1 MAEPLQQG
9 NANQITADDVK
20 KITRQAIEQQN
31 KKRSRIRSYFTDPQ
45 HGLSQE
51 DNARI
56 DQITR
61 LNPEEKLGYFN
72 AELLSNA
79 TGLTL
84 DRVLLQQRELQEA
97 YSEKY
102 FGESIESEFDFFNRV
117 RENFQLEEKAAA
129 AAQRSALS
137 TTDSVTSRAKFLDEN
152 KDDPVFQGSKDRIL
166 KFYDDN
172 FDASSADLGEYRPL
186 IRTAAQMLTDQ
197 MGVTDGDMGDFE
209 DEDFVRMIMEVDEDK
224 RMSVLQAIGEV
235 AEEGEDKNIFKRI
248 GERFGRYIGD
258 KLRTSNTNK
267 RQRNIE
273 AAEKVAL
280 RGGIDASDFPDE
292 LGFDPGSNPEVIKEL
307 AKGVMFQS
315 QRIASQ
321 SAVGKKLGDFT
332 ESLFDVKVPKL
343 GTKEFEALSPSVQET
358 LKRLDEEK
366 KFLNLYHDINQLAT
380 QVIDPAEPNTTKE
393 ENPAAFYTAKA
404 VLGLA
409 SSAPDLIM
417 MANPIL
423 RAVNIKTFSDRSTLD
438 IMRSNP
444 GMSASD
450 ATQLGTTAGVFQ
462 HLLQYIPFQVI
473 TGRTPFLG
481 RLLKNPT
488 LTKRR
493 RAANALTR
501 LTVGTTL
508 EFGQEFA
515 QDMAPWV
522 VQSIAAALKKDV
534 PNVNWEEKLSVFAS
548 EENLEEL
555 IPTIVL
561 MNLIGAG
568 VGSWRDYALT
578 KGLMFS
584 TDVMVAS
591 GLTEAEALE
600 VDALQKEGKLDEA
613 QAILRKGLKREEGKK
628 TKTPNTRLADAL
640 KLQKKEID
648 KRSKIIEEGE
658 ELGFIPTT
666 IKTQNGW
673 GLRFA
678 DESVVE
684 FQTYAELENAREK
697 HLQDKFL
704 DLHEEIKA
712 TISQV
717 EKDVEAG
724 RELTYLIKPF
734 ERNML
739 QVVEEGEETRERALN
754 RLDIAKE
761 QTGQSLQN
769 DLETEYNIAR
779 NTADL
784 EGMTDDERL
793 ANARILGKNV
803 TEFAKGIAKTTSTLY
818 QGFSPITIIEEK
830 SEGDAAV
837 LLQDGKRDWLISK
850 IRGYEE
856 VSGDKVFISGKAD
869 EDLTNGDIKEAYSA
883 LVQSY
888 FVGRTKKGEVLGRAE
903 KDSEG
908 KAKNARQK
916 YADIMRA
923 GLGSTMG
930 AYAQF
935 FRSIWRR
942 AAKLNK
948 LRREGKLDAEL
959 EQELAR
965 SVGMSDQ
972 GQYEADV
979 LTEAEKFKEELEE
992 DGVELEVEESKVEP
1006 TDDVSFSVINQK
1018 SSLRLKM
1025 TRAQIIEA
1033 VEASSDW
1040 KDFYERHEELLR
1052 EYFGPDHKLFQRL
1065 LSATSQAASV
1075 KANVSLALKAYGQLK
1090 RGEEFVGYLAPVIGN
1105 LEKIRNDSKKLNG
1118 RKIGNYEEASSGDK
1132 SKVVVDRHVA
1142 RMLFGVTSPTK
1153 AQFEKAEKVLTEIAN
1168 LIGWE
1173 PREVQAAIWA
1183 ASIRKSGNEPESYD
1197 QYLKRLKR
1205 EGSLERRI
1213 GFPLPRSG
1221 GDSTQRAGRG
1231 SDSGSSNVSGDRS
1244 GLEAGGPLTEAESR
1258 DEVGFSV
1265 IQSTEYLRNDDR
1277 FDDLLKEGKI
1287 KPDQSIDNFVGQNI
1301 LLHAPDNA
1309 FSGKVIFEDGQELEG
1324 KGGVFYPALFAD
1336 LNYFWASTQA
1346 VAEKTANH
1354 LNEIGRKNGGRILMG
1369 LVSAPVGK
1377 LFSST
1382 TMSRGVVR
1390 FFEALADQ
1398 PRKTGVTKSKL
1409 NSMIVK
1415 ASKVSITDDKGKV
1428 NKFRDN
1434 PLAVKDGLAANI
1446 DRMDGLLDPENA
1458 VFAVRKAFVQSLIKQ
1473 LTDEIGTAK
1482 AKADPKIMKQARFVA
1497 DKLHGD
1503 HNPYAAATL
1512 AKGELSVAN
1521 LTQGLGNLLTE
1532 PFLRDFQEGN
1542 QNGMIYAVIEA
1553 QGEVEAIESD
1563 HHESYP
1569 FAIVPKNRESK
1580 VVLHTMK
1587 EAFDWQKVVGHE
1599 TSGFGD
1605 VELID
1610 PKTKKPYT
1618 KSFEKARKNLFP
1630 TSGMSSTTLKV
1641 MPGSETRESG
1651 KQLSFSVIENA
1662 EERIAD
1668 MFSPFQRSP
1677 VLRHEVGARAHKKIL
1692 DLYAKFRPV
1701 FEANRTP
1708 KEINEAARKV
1718 EEEKLSELLEGIS
1731 PATVGALELSDSL
1744 DDTAQRPIL
1753 AELTTYRTITRK
1765 DGIQVRMP
1773 GGSIMGKTRAKAEG
1787 RSTAEYNDMPEG
1799 LPSYVFGGNLSPD
1812 QAAKIA
1818 GFDDVAE
1825 FFSAL
1830 DSEIK
1835 SFNDQKEAAAAA
1847 RREVAGMSR
1856 EAREAG
1862 QARKAELLKEKKTVG
1877 SDKKT
1882 LLGALRMLDAVVS
1895 SLPMEIRGKVGGVTA
1910 IAKRSSPEAM
1920 LKEIERRVKRADQE
1934 LEYYLYK
1941 EADAALDDP
1950 KNGILARI
1958 QKTKVTEA
1966 GKKYKGRLGQSFYT
1980 LVDAAKEA
1988 RNLLTLEQGEA
1999 EAQKAEIDIASIEE
2013 INFDTL
2019 SEEKKQQLMEDSV
2032 RAGLLAEIY
2041 RAFAGWRDRDA
2052 TQRHDAV
2059 KMLNDLYNGAWINA
2073 LESEAEK
2080 RERYEALRGEAIDST
2095 NADSSAK
2102 SRKKKK
2108 NEVKGKRKGI
2118 LGFQPWDFVVS
2129 YLFGEDS
2136 EIAIYLA
2143 DGQRKAENDLTDAM
2157 QAIYDDFEAYV
2168 KENIESDDVKSAK
2181 ILTKLDEPTIET
2193 DEGIYSELDAVDILL
2208 TWDQEDGRRH
2218 MEGHK
2223 DEETGKPNGDW
2234 HYGEEFVKQ
2243 IEKGLSDTGRMILSF
2258 LQSRYSQEYDRL
2270 NKLYRKQNGVDMPK
2284 NKFYAP
2290 ISVIPIQ
2297 SSEGDNTDPTT
2308 GMQLSR
2314 NNTPGALRTRG
2325 GFIAEPDFQNGLEKY
2340 FSHKRQMEHWL
2351 AFSEFSQEANAVLG
2365 NRKVRNAISAKA
2377 GQESINTIVE
2387 WTTMFTEGGVRA
2399 AGVHLGFN
2407 KFIREVGGNFAIMAL
2422 WGRLG
2427 TIAIQV
2433 TQLAAGNVVMSSYQY
2448 NTRLFKLFAG
2458 QLGWGVAINS
2468 DYIKRRLRE
2477 QPVMVRELMNDL
2489 GKSKPTKVK
2498 FNAQKVGK
2506 LIGGADALFTAGT
2519 FAIVYDHR
2527 LQKALERGLERGEAE
2542 AFALNEAERVTDRLA
2557 QPTRSGAR
2565 SIIENTTVNPL
2576 AKISWVFGSEARK
2589 NISLMIQAKLQN
2601 GVWSKEMGR
2610 ATMFAIVANALIAAI
2625 IRNSWRDLRDDEDD
2639 EIFDPKHWRMKKI
2652 IASVLTDWMY
2662 GVPVLGEEVQNA
2674 VLALLGETQ
2683 PQGTAFSAI
2692 PKAAYA
2698 VKNLH
2703 KIEDVDDLMRST
2715 ETIMTALG
2723 LFNDQTAAAA
2733 VFMHPMRDG
2742 VDIITNLID
2751 N

>member
-9 NANQITADDVK
+9 NANQITPDEVK

-31 KKRSRIRSYFTDPQ
+31 KRQSQIRSYFTDPQ

-84 DRVLLQQRELQEA
+84 DKVLLQQRELQEA

-102 FGESIESEFDFFNRV
+102 FGEAIESETDFFNRV

-186 IRTAAQMLTDQ
+186 IQTAAQMLTDH

-224 RMSVLQAIGEV
+224 RMSVLAAIGE
-235 AEEGEDKNIFKRI
+235 AAGEGEDKNIFQAMS
-248 GERFGRYIGD
+248 ERFGRSIGLMLD
-258 KLRTSNTNK
+258 DVDFARRL
-267 RQRNIE
+267 QDIE
-273 AAEKVAL
+273 RAEKLAMANLVQVEE
-280 RGGIDASDFPDE
+280 FPPE
-292 LGFDPGSNPEVIKEL
+292 LGFEVAPFIRE
-307 AKGVMFQS
+307 
-315 QRIASQ
+315 RYI
-321 SAVGKKLGDFT
+321 T
-332 ESLFDVKVPKL
+332 EEQLDAKVPMP
-343 GTKEFEALSPSVQET
+343 GTEEFDALSPMVQTT
-358 LKRLDEEK
+358 LNRLREEK
-366 KFLNLYHDINQLAT
+366 KFIRLAFDVNNLKT
-380 QVIDPAEPNTTKE
+380 QVIDPAKGN
-393 ENPAAFYTAKA
+393 NF
-404 VLGLA
+404 VSRGLLGI
-409 SSAPDLIM
+409 SSSLPDMLM
-417 MANPIL
+417 MATPAG
-423 RAVNIKTFSDRSTLD
+423 RVVNYKTFQSRSAMDMLRD
-438 IMRSNP
+438 NP
-444 GMSASD
+444 EMSA
-450 ATQLGTTAGVFQ
+450 TTANRLGVISGIGQ
-462 HLLQYIPFQVI
+462 HLLNYIPFKVI
-473 TGRTPFLG
+473 QGKTPFLG
-481 RLLKNPT
+481 EFLKRNTITKKGMAGNVAARIAAGTLLET
-488 LTKRR
+488 
-493 RAANALTR
+493 
-501 LTVGTTL
+501 GQ
-508 EFGQEFA
+508 EFGQE
-515 QDMAPWV
+515 MTPWL
-522 VQSIAAALKKDV
+522 VQSLAAALSKDV
-534 PNVNWEEKLSVFAS
+534 PGVNWEEKLSVFTS

-555 IPTIVL
+555 IPTIIL

-568 VGSWRDYALT
+568 VGSWRDYALNR
-578 KGLMFS
+578 GLMFS

-628 TKTPNTRLADAL
+628 TKTPETRLADAL

-648 KRSKIIEEGE
+648 KRKEAIEEGE
-658 ELGFIPTT
+658 ELGFIPSTT
-666 IKTQNGW
+666 KTQNGW
-673 GLRFA
+673 ALNFEDGSRLDF
-678 DESVVE
+678 ET
-684 FQTYAELENAREK
+684 FGELEAAQEK
-697 HLQDKFL
+697 HLRDKYISM
-704 DLHEEIKA
+704 HEDTRAI
-712 TISQV
+712 ISQV
-717 EKDVEAG
+717 QRDLDEG
-724 RELTYLIKPF
+724 REIQFVFSPDRRTL
-734 ERNML
+734 L
-739 QVVEEGEETRERALN
+739 QEVEEGVVTREAALN
-754 RLDIAKE
+754 RIGIARQQGE
-761 QTGQSLQN
+761 QGVQA
-769 DLETEYNIAR
+769 DLETEYKIAQ
-779 NTADL
+779 TSADL
-784 EGMTDDERL
+784 EAMSDDDRL
-793 ANARILGKNV
+793 ANAIILGKNV
-803 TEFAKGIAKTTSTLY
+803 SDFAGKTKKTVSTLY
-818 QGFSPITIIEEK
+818 RDSSPLTVIEEK
-830 SEGDAAV
+830 SEGDAA
-837 LLQDGKRDWLISK
+837 LLLENGKRDWLISK
-850 IRGYEE
+850 IRGYER
-856 VSGDKVFISGKAD
+856 VSGDSVFLTGKAD
-869 EDLTNGDIKEAYSA
+869 EDLTTGDIKEAFSA

-888 FVGRTKKGEVLGRAE
+888 FVGKTRKGEVFGGAE
-903 KDSEG
+903 KG
-908 KAKNARQK
+908 NFRKLA
-916 YADIMRA
+916 ADMMRS
-923 GLGSTMG
+923 GLGSTMES
-930 AYAQF
+930 YAQF
-935 FRSIWRR
+935 FRSVWRR

-972 GQYEADV
+972 AQYEGDV
-979 LTEAEKFKEELEE
+979 LTEAEKFKTELEE
-992 DGVELEVEESKVEP
+992 GGVELEVEESKVEP
-1006 TDDVSFSVINQK
+1006 TDDAPFSVITMQQDAEYMAAVESGDVETQQRMVDEAAKAAGITSPVLSHGGNSTIEKFSPDGPMRGSLGVAYFSDSARVGLRYAIAGGPGDLDISTSDLLKKVRAFDPSRNPVVTKVYLNYKNPLDFRSSKAPEFSDLINFFGVDRLIDILYETNIASIDRLQLEHEFSGGK
-1018 SSLRLKM
+1018 TEFNDWVEENPDKLIEEMEGWFVEYDGDSLRD
-1025 TRAQIIEA
+1025 TQ
-1033 VEASSDW
+1033 V
-1040 KDFYERHEELLR
+1040 
-1052 EYFGPDHKLFQRL
+1052 
-1065 LSATSQAASV
+1065 
-1075 KANVSLALKAYGQLK
+1075 LA
-1090 RGEEFVGYLAPVIGN
+1090 FLA
-1105 LEKIRNDSKKLNG
+1105 
-1118 RKIGNYEEASSGDK
+1118 
-1132 SKVVVDRHVA
+1132 
-1142 RMLFGVTSPTK
+1142 
-1153 AQFEKAEKVLTEIAN
+1153 
-1168 LIGWE
+1168 
-1173 PREVQAAIWA
+1173 
-1183 ASIRKSGNEPESYD
+1183 
-1197 QYLKRLKR
+1197 
-1205 EGSLERRI
+1205 
-1213 GFPLPRSG
+1213 G
-1221 GDSTQRAGRG
+1221 GDASRLDEFMEKGGYDAIIYE
-1231 SDSGSSNVSGDRS
+1231 DA
-1244 GLEAGGPLTEAESR
+1244 EAGGNTYVARKPNQIKSADPITRDADGNVIPLSQRFDQSR

-2458 QLGWGVAINS
+2458 QLGWGVAMNS